1 MNEVERTKEFE
12 KKSKK
17 IIKRISKLCLKR
29 EIILDYSFDFKNDI
43 ILDFRKTKYNKVNKV
58 SYPYMDYTQC
68 HVLHRDIIERP
79 ILSVVRD
86 VKGFIKMAGMW

>member
-1 MNEVERTKEFE
+1 MNEEERTKEFE

-17 IIKRISKLCLKR
+17 IIKRISKVCLNR
-29 EIILDYSFDFKNDI
+29 EIILDYSFDFKDDI
-43 ILDFRKTKYNKVNKV
+43 ILEFRKTKYNKVNKV

-79 ILSVVRD
+79 ILSIVRD